1 MIDEGGNTVFRKLST
16 INRRMELFE
25 QCVNKNIHV
34 LFCDEN
40 FLLDSV
46 EGLDYIKKCLEF

>member
-1 MIDEGGNTVFRKLST
+1 MINEGSTVFRKLST

-25 QCVNKNIHV
+25 QCVNKDIHV